1 MAEEQQLSFDAPIAG
16 MSMTSEL
23 GSTPWQQPPQH
34 VTVEQAIDYYL
45 PKLGDENFRDQLLDV
60 MELGIPLTTIA
71 NGIQLGGV
79 MSGAHTIDVGLLIM
93 PVLVET
99 MAYIGDKAGVDYD
112 LGTDKEVD
120 SDLITESQ
128 IAVALKKVKM
138 EAGVEPE
145 VMEQEELPMEM
156 EEPLPSG
163 LMARRM

>member
-1 MAEEQQLSFDAPIAG
+1 MLRVYVKIEESLLMAEEQQLSFDAPIAG

-79 MSGAHTIDVGLLIM
+79 MSG
-93 PVLVET
+93 
-99 MAYIGDKAGVDYD
+99 
-112 LGTDKEVD
+112 
-120 SDLITESQ
+120 
-128 IAVALKKVKM
+128 VALKKVKM
-138 EAGVEPE
+138 AAGVEPE

>member
-1 MAEEQQLSFDAPIAG
+1 
-16 MSMTSEL
+16 
-23 GSTPWQQPPQH
+23 
-34 VTVEQAIDYYL
+34 
-45 PKLGDENFRDQLLDV
+45 
-60 MELGIPLTTIA
+60 
-71 NGIQLGGV
+71 
-79 MSGAHTIDVGLLIM
+79 M